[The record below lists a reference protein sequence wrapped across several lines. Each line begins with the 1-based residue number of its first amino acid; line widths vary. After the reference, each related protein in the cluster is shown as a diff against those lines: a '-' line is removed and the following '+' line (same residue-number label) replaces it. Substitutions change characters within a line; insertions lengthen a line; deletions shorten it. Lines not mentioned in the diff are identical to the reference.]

1 MAKKVDEKWYGAET
15 EITADGLT
23 IIVTLP
29 METAPKGRIQNR
41 TTVPSMDPELMNAA
55 GLFYLCRGAAQHCP
69 PDDKVIWENRL
80 SLAEA
85 QLKRVEADRDEAFLE
100 PLLKAAQTEE
110 EKATL
115 TQRIEAI
122 EERKIKAMGRI
133 ALAQER
139 ELHA

>member
-1 MAKKVDEKWYGAET
+1 MAKKVDEKWYGAEV
-15 EITADGLT
+15 EVTADGLT

-29 METAPKGRIQNR
+29 MESAPKGRIQNR
-41 TTVPSMDPELMNAA
+41 TTVPSKDPELMNAS
-55 GLFYLCRGAAQHCP
+55 GLFYLCRGAAQYCNE
-69 PDDKVIWENRL
+69 DDKVLWENRL

-85 QLKRVEADRDEAFLE
+85 QLKKVEADRDEAFLE
-100 PLLKAAQTEE
+100 PLLKEAKTDE

-115 TQRIEAI
+115 TMRIEAI

-133 ALAQER
+133 ALAAER